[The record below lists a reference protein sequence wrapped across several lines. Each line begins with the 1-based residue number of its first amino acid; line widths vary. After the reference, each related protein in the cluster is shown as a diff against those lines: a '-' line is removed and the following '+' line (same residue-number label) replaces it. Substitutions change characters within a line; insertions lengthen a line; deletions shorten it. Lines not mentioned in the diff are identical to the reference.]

1 MLSLAHDS
9 AIRVVFP
16 GQCQWVGVN
25 NVLLVDSETDESVV
39 VLQLSI
45 ESVLLKPVPT
55 NFIAKDVATCY
66 SHDRCIEYMFY
77 FVI

>member
-1 MLSLAHDS
+1 MRN
-9 AIRVVFP
+9 IP

-25 NVLLVDSETDESVV
+25 NVLLVDNERDEIV
-39 VLQLSI
+39 VLPLSI

-55 NFIAKDVATCY
+55 NFMAKDVATCY
-66 SHDRCIEYMFY
+66 SHNRCIEYMFY